1 MRIDPMR
8 TSPMEQPHARTRE
21 TALSIGVARLIHSP
35 CISDRPC
42 SGRSITA
49 AIAGPIRKGAV
60 MQVKPNSIWFDESAQ
75 LTHWQELKK
84 SGNAAA
90 LTSYEEQML
99 GQRDA
104 WQFLKPLKVKILR
117 YEPATSQVNVEM
129 KTAGR
134 LQGTTWWLDASAVG
148 R

>member
-1 MRIDPMR
+1 MRAV
-8 TSPMEQPHARTRE
+8 ARPP
-21 TALSIGVARLIHSP
+21 LSIGAALLTAPLRVFLTVLILVAT
-35 CISDRPC
+35 
-42 SGRSITA
+42 ITA
-49 AIAGPIRKGAV
+49 AFAGPIRKGAV
-60 MQVKPNSIWFDESAQ
+60 TQVKPNSIWFDESAQ

-90 LTSYEEQML
+90 VTSYEQQML
-99 GQRDA
+99 SQRNA

-117 YEPATSQVNVEM
+117 YELATSQVNVEM

>member
-1 MRIDPMR
+1 MRAFARQFLCVR
-8 TSPMEQPHARTRE
+8 TSLHAFLTILVLV
-21 TALSIGVARLIHSP
+21 AL
-35 CISDRPC
+35 
-42 SGRSITA
+42 ITGA
-49 AIAGPIRKGAV
+49 FAKPIRKGAV

-75 LTHWQELKK
+75 LTHWQQLKK

-90 LTSYEEQML
+90 LTSYQEQML

-104 WQFLKPLKVKILR
+104 WQFVKPLKVKILR

-134 LQGTTWWLDASAVG
+134 LQGPTWWLDASAM
-148 R
+148 RQ

>member
-1 MRIDPMR
+1 MRA
-8 TSPMEQPHARTRE
+8 HARP
-21 TALSIGVARLIHSP
+21 LCFIGIARLQVFLTVLVLVA
-35 CISDRPC
+35 
-42 SGRSITA
+42 SITA

-84 SGNAAA
+84 SGNTAA

-117 YEPATSQVNVEM
+117 YEPVTSQVNVEM
-129 KTAGR
+129 KTTGR

>member
-1 MRIDPMR
+1 MRAF
-8 TSPMEQPHARTRE
+8 ARAPLFVGIIFPRAFLTVLVL
-21 TALSIGVARLIHSP
+21 TALVTGA
-35 CISDRPC
+35 D
-42 SGRSITA
+42 
-49 AIAGPIRKGAV
+49 AGPIRKGAV
-60 MQVKPNSIWFDESAQ
+60 MEVKPNSIWFEEVAR
-75 LTHWQELKK
+75 LTRWQELKK
-84 SGNAAA
+84 GGDAAA
-90 LTSYEEQML
+90 LTSYQEQML
-99 GQRDA
+99 GGREA

>member
-1 MRIDPMR
+1 M
-8 TSPMEQPHARTRE
+8 
-21 TALSIGVARLIHSP
+21 
-35 CISDRPC
+35 
-42 SGRSITA
+42 TA
-49 AIAGPIRKGAV
+49 AFAGPIRKGAV
-60 MQVKPNSIWFDESAQ
+60 TQVKPNSIWFDEFAQ

-90 LTSYEEQML
+90 LTSYEQQML
-99 GQRDA
+99 SQRNA

-117 YEPATSQVNVEM
+117 YELATSQVNVEM